1 MFTLKIVIA
10 TVNPFLVLAVYKMT
24 LFFLAVLRLNTD
36 IQINFR

>member
-10 TVNPFLVLAVYKMT
+10 TVNPFLVLAVYNMT